1 MTASSKLPRKNEL
14 TRETALNS
22 IPLKNVQIREER
34 RSGDSILIRYP
45 VSLRPWIA
53 KILRRSTGD
62 ASAIR
67 FRKLQLDGLGSEVWD
82 LLDGVRSVRRI
93 IEIFAASHQLPRRE
107 VEIAVTQF
115 LRQLGRRGIIGFQ

>member
-1 MTASSKLPRKNEL
+1 MDST
-14 TRETALNS
+14 
-22 IPLKNVQIREER
+22 PLKNVEVREER
-34 RSGDSILIRYP
+34 LPGDSILLHYP

-93 IEIFAASHQLPRRE
+93 IEIFAASHQLPQRE